1 MVGARQYK
9 CCGIYFPSK
18 IQPLHPNVID
28 NEDDEKTGSNV
39 RVQDPADDGMP
50 IITGIIEFLYYPWEE
65 EIQIQ
70 ILCSMH
76 GKGWRACIETY
87 ACVFTRRE
95 SHFSIFLPQV
105 INEWSLIIAVIVRR
119 RTIRVI
125 VRRRS
130 IKKAVLKNLN
140 TTEKTSSMESY
151 SKIGGCHFTQNKT
164 PLRILQNFQKS
175 YSIEHQWMDLPR
187 HQ

>member
-1 MVGARQYK
+1 MVGARPYK

-76 GKGWRACIETY
+76 GKGWRACEFSFPNFIDSNLVVTRY
-87 ACVFTRRE
+87 A
-95 SHFSIFLPQV
+95 FSMCPF
-105 INEWSLIIAVIVRR
+105 LIIFGFFF
-119 RTIRVI
+119 
-125 VRRRS
+125 
-130 IKKAVLKNLN
+130 KLLN
-140 TTEKTSSMESY
+140 NSS
-151 SKIGGCHFTQNKT
+151 
-164 PLRILQNFQKS
+164 
-175 YSIEHQWMDLPR
+175 
-187 HQ
+187 